1 MTGKRVVEV
10 KNERV
15 IRQSPTLR
23 TISGGT
29 DVPEKRC
36 RTIKGTTAC
45 IARKTENVDR
55 ECDRRVN
62 GTLFRERERE
72 SARERSSSSFTPEAV
87 QYPNGL
93 IRRAAASSKLR
104 EWRDLF
110 TGELA

>member
-1 MTGKRVVEV
+1 MVEV

-55 ECDRRVN
+55 ERDRRVN
-62 GTLFRERERE
+62 GMLFRERERE
-72 SARERSSSSFTPEAV
+72 RARERSSFTPEAV